1 MEFTLNLHSRL
12 GDYRVATFMTCI
24 RTEALD
30 IHSGLASASKGDNA
44 KINKVLKMWSNKRT
58 RFLNEEKLQS

>member
-1 MEFTLNLHSRL
+1 MKFTLNLHSRL
-12 GDYRVATFMTCI
+12 EDYRVATFMTCI

-44 KINKVLKMWSNKRT
+44 KINKVLEMWSN
-58 RFLNEEKLQS
+58 